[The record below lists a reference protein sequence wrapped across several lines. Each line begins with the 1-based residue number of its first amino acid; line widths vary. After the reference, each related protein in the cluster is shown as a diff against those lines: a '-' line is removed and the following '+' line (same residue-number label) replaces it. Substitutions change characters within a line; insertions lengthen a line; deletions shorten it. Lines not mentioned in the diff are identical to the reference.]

1 MMRSNAEKQPNLVL
15 GVIGGLGPLASAE
28 FLKTI
33 YEYTLGQDEQ
43 AAPCVM
49 MYSDPSFPDRTEAL
63 LNGKSDVMLAKLL
76 QALER
81 LDELGISKTVICCV
95 TMHHLL
101 PLLPN
106 RFRSRLLSLIDIIFT
121 EVLRSG
127 RKHLLLCS
135 SGARQLE
142 IFQRHEQWE
151 QSRDC
156 FVLPG
161 EQDQMAVHELIYRIK
176 RNHHVSQ
183 MVPEIE
189 ALLAKYK
196 VNHFVAGC
204 TEFHLL
210 AKHLA
215 HEPGQAGSYGCTDP
229 LMVIAKRMAEDKTLL
244 FLGGNALKLHDSPV
258 EPVINEESL

>member
-1 MMRSNAEKQPNLVL
+1 MKISAQEPPKPVL
-15 GVIGGLGPLASAE
+15 GIIGGLGPLASSE

-33 YEYTLGQDEQ
+33 YEHTLSPEEEQ
-43 AAPCVM
+43 CAPFVM

-63 LNGKSDVMLAKLL
+63 LNGKSDVMLARLM
-76 QALER
+76 QAMER
-81 LDELGISKTVICCV
+81 LDDWGVSKTVICCV
-95 TMHHLL
+95 TIHHLL
-101 PLLPN
+101 PLLPA
-106 RFRSRLLSLIDIIFT
+106 RFRVRLLSLIDIVFT

-135 SGARQLE
+135 SGTRQLE

-151 QSRDC
+151 LSRHM

-161 EQDQMAVHELIYRIK
+161 EQDQMAVHKLIYRIK
-176 RNHHVSQ
+176 RNEDVSK

-215 HEPGQAGSYGCTDP
+215 RESGSVRSYGCTDP
-229 LMVIAKRMAEDKTLL
+229 LMVIAKNLS
-244 FLGGNALKLHDSPV
+244 FLRN
-258 EPVINEESL
+258 NR